1 MSFKR
6 ALMAIGMVLTA
17 LGLLG
22 LVQLWRDSPSV

>member
-1 MSFKR
+1 MLFER
-6 ALMAIGMVLTA
+6 ALMAIGMVLMA